1 MVVCLGSGAGSAV
14 SFAAVLSAGAGSG
27 VGGGGMI
34 GVVDCK
40 KGRNEGTKEE
50 WGDSVASDDDCDDS
64 GQTKL
69 FRLRLDNVWGLL
81 LSSCFVSSTKKNDGS
96 TFVVCCCASVEVV
109 VDADAAAFLVR
120 VAKRSASSVNVET
133 TISFFFE
140 GRPFLSWVSSSSVE
154 AVVAAALRPFLPGG
168 GGSTK

>member
-1 MVVCLGSGAGSAV
+1 MVIFFAGLVVVV
-14 SFAAVLSAGAGSG
+14 SFAAVLSAGAGAG
-27 VGGGGMI
+27 AGAGDCGGGMI
-34 GVVDCK
+34 GVVDC
-40 KGRNEGTKEE
+40 
-50 WGDSVASDDDCDDS
+50 DVSDDDDS
-64 GQTKL
+64 GQIKL
-69 FRLRLDNVWGLL
+69 LRLRLDNVWGLL
-81 LSSCFVSSTKKNDGS
+81 LSSLVSSTKKNDGS

-154 AVVAAALRPFLPGG
+154 AVAAAAALRPFLPGG